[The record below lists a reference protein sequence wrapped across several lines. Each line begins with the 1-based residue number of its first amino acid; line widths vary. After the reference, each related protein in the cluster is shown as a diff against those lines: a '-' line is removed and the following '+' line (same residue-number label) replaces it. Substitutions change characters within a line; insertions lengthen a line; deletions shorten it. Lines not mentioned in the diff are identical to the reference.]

1 MSDDSTWIEDDEE
14 RRART
19 ALGIANGET
28 VALDCDAGD
37 SNCCNGLPEGRQSSV
52 AGPGRGRLGR
62 GVWLMAGLGLRRR
75 MRGRRCRVSRRR
87 GLCWSLRLSWMGDV
101 VGVGVV
107 GDVVVGVAVGGED
120 MVVVGRGSVHDTPRI
135 AQTLICIQYVGWD
148 IRGGRGEKRRQP
160 SRSRGIV
167 LITSSTVRY
176 TPT

>member
-19 ALGIANGET
+19 ALGISNGEA

-52 AGPGRGRLGR
+52 VGPGRG
-62 GVWLMAGLGLRRR
+62 WLMAGLGLRRR
-75 MRGRRCRVSRRR
+75 MRGRRCRVGRRR
-87 GLCWSLRLSWMGDV
+87 GLCWSLRVWWME
-101 VGVGVV
+101 GVGVV
-107 GDVVVGVAVGGED
+107 VGDMVVGVAVGGEY
-120 MVVVGRGSVHDTPRI
+120 MVVVGRGSVHGTPRI

-160 SRSRGIV
+160 SRSRGTV